1 MGAMPTGCS
10 WLELAE
16 RRLAGVGDRNVKAD
30 FRSAELHVAP
40 SAQRDE
46 RGITIRVD
54 VVLILD
60 RE

>member
-1 MGAMPTGCS
+1 MDN
-10 WLELAE
+10 LAE

-30 FRSAELHVAP
+30 FRSADLHVTP

-46 RGITIRVD
+46 RGITIKVD